1 MSNIALEEKI
11 RNLSADYIYQQAVG
25 SLLLLLMSAMED
37 AEKGV
42 TALPYEI
49 PADVQEIKEE
59 IKAYLIRLEDLL
71 ESDAASRMVAL
82 EDCMELKKRLLSI
95 YETIYSYFSQWNII
109 STLVSDQIALRKY
122 KEDGVSQK
130 QVEWSLF
137 FADCHAF
144 MESAE
149 TLLDQKTYMGQLLKC
164 IPLYMTRDK
173 CLSGCRICRR
183 KQGFYRCFPE
193 SLRGLL
199 QSAGKSPVRQIFPRT
214 RRMDWT
220 EAHGSAA

>member
-59 IKAYLIRLEDLL
+59 IQAYLIRLEDLL

-173 CLSGCRICRR
+173 YYDTVRASLDAAFAG
-183 KQGFYRCFPE
+183 E
-193 SLRGLL
+193 SRDFIDASLK
-199 QSAGKSPVRQIFPRT
+199 AF
-214 RRMDWT
+214 
-220 EAHGSAA
+220 

>member
-71 ESDAASRMVAL
+71 ESDAASRIVAL
-82 EDCMELKKRLLSI
+82 EDCMELKS
-95 YETIYSYFSQWNII
+95 
-109 STLVSDQIALRKY
+109 V
-122 KEDGVSQK
+122 
-130 QVEWSLF
+130 
-137 FADCHAF
+137 
-144 MESAE
+144 
-149 TLLDQKTYMGQLLKC
+149 
-164 IPLYMTRDK
+164 
-173 CLSGCRICRR
+173 
-183 KQGFYRCFPE
+183 CFP
-193 SLRGLL
+193 STKPSTAISPSGTSSPRLSATRLPCANIRRTAYPKSRWNGLCSSQTAMPL
-199 QSAGKSPVRQIFPRT
+199 WKVRKLCLTRKPTWGSFSSVSPSI
-214 RRMDWT
+214 
-220 EAHGSAA
+220 

>member
-122 KEDGVSQK
+122 KEWNGLCSLQTAMPLWKVRKLCLTRKPTWGSFSSVSP
-130 QVEWSLF
+130 S
-137 FADCHAF
+137 
-144 MESAE
+144 
-149 TLLDQKTYMGQLLKC
+149 
-164 IPLYMTRDK
+164 I
-173 CLSGCRICRR
+173 
-183 KQGFYRCFPE
+183 
-193 SLRGLL
+193 
-199 QSAGKSPVRQIFPRT
+199 
-214 RRMDWT
+214 
-220 EAHGSAA
+220 

>member
-59 IKAYLIRLEDLL
+59 IQAYLIRLEDLL
-71 ESDAASRMVAL
+71 ESDAASRIVAL

-130 QVEWSLF
+130 AGGMVSVL
-137 FADCHAF
+137 CRLPRLYGKCGN
-144 MESAE
+144 SA
-149 TLLDQKTYMGQLLKC
+149 
-164 IPLYMTRDK
+164 
-173 CLSGCRICRR
+173 
-183 KQGFYRCFPE
+183 
-193 SLRGLL
+193 
-199 QSAGKSPVRQIFPRT
+199 
-214 RRMDWT
+214 
-220 EAHGSAA
+220 

>member
-59 IKAYLIRLEDLL
+59 IQAYLIRLEDLL

-95 YETIYSYFSQWNII
+95 YETIYSYFSQWTSSPRLSATRLPCANIRRTAYPRSRWNGLCSLQTATPLWKVRKLCSI
-109 STLVSDQIALRKY
+109 RKPTWGSFSSVSPSI
-122 KEDGVSQK
+122 
-130 QVEWSLF
+130 
-137 FADCHAF
+137 
-144 MESAE
+144 
-149 TLLDQKTYMGQLLKC
+149 
-164 IPLYMTRDK
+164 
-173 CLSGCRICRR
+173 
-183 KQGFYRCFPE
+183 
-193 SLRGLL
+193 
-199 QSAGKSPVRQIFPRT
+199 
-214 RRMDWT
+214 
-220 EAHGSAA
+220 

>member
-1 MSNIALEEKI
+1 
-11 RNLSADYIYQQAVG
+11 
-25 SLLLLLMSAMED
+25 
-37 AEKGV
+37 
-42 TALPYEI
+42 
-49 PADVQEIKEE
+49 
-59 IKAYLIRLEDLL
+59 
-71 ESDAASRMVAL
+71 
-82 EDCMELKKRLLSI
+82 MELKKRLLSI

-173 CLSGCRICRR
+173 YLPYRGFSCGLQKPSKAFREASIKSLLSPANAASR
-183 KQGFYRCFPE
+183 E
-193 SLRGLL
+193 
-199 QSAGKSPVRQIFPRT
+199 ART
-214 RRMDWT
+214 V
-220 EAHGSAA
+220 S

>member
-59 IKAYLIRLEDLL
+59 IQAYLIRLEDLL
-71 ESDAASRMVAL
+71 ESDAASRIVAL

-95 YETIYSYFSQWNII
+95 YETIYSYFSQ
-109 STLVSDQIALRKY
+109 
-122 KEDGVSQK
+122 
-130 QVEWSLF
+130 
-137 FADCHAF
+137 
-144 MESAE
+144 
-149 TLLDQKTYMGQLLKC
+149 
-164 IPLYMTRDK
+164 
-173 CLSGCRICRR
+173 
-183 KQGFYRCFPE
+183 
-193 SLRGLL
+193 
-199 QSAGKSPVRQIFPRT
+199 
-214 RRMDWT
+214 
-220 EAHGSAA
+220 

>member
-71 ESDAASRMVAL
+71 ESDAASRIVAL
-82 EDCMELKKRLLSI
+82 EDCMELKKASAFHLRNHLQLFLPV
-95 YETIYSYFSQWNII
+95 EHHLHACQRP
-109 STLVSDQIALRKY
+109 DCPAQI
-122 KEDGVSQK
+122 
-130 QVEWSLF
+130 
-137 FADCHAF
+137 
-144 MESAE
+144 
-149 TLLDQKTYMGQLLKC
+149 
-164 IPLYMTRDK
+164 
-173 CLSGCRICRR
+173 
-183 KQGFYRCFPE
+183 
-193 SLRGLL
+193 
-199 QSAGKSPVRQIFPRT
+199 
-214 RRMDWT
+214 
-220 EAHGSAA
+220 

>member
-82 EDCMELKKRLLSI
+82 EDCMELKKRLKPSTAISPSGTSSPRLSATRLPCANI
-95 YETIYSYFSQWNII
+95 RRTAYPKSRWNGLCSLQTAMPLWKVRKLCLTRKPTWGSFS
-109 STLVSDQIALRKY
+109 SVSPSI
-122 KEDGVSQK
+122 
-130 QVEWSLF
+130 
-137 FADCHAF
+137 
-144 MESAE
+144 
-149 TLLDQKTYMGQLLKC
+149 
-164 IPLYMTRDK
+164 
-173 CLSGCRICRR
+173 
-183 KQGFYRCFPE
+183 
-193 SLRGLL
+193 
-199 QSAGKSPVRQIFPRT
+199 
-214 RRMDWT
+214 
-220 EAHGSAA
+220 

>member
-59 IKAYLIRLEDLL
+59 IQAYLIRLEDLL

-109 STLVSDQIALRKY
+109 STLVSGNSARSENLH
-122 KEDGVSQK
+122 GAASQ
-130 QVEWSLF
+130 V
-137 FADCHAF
+137 
-144 MESAE
+144 
-149 TLLDQKTYMGQLLKC
+149 YP
-164 IPLYMTRDK
+164 PLYDK
-173 CLSGCRICRR
+173 G
-183 KQGFYRCFPE
+183 
-193 SLRGLL
+193 
-199 QSAGKSPVRQIFPRT
+199 
-214 RRMDWT
+214 
-220 EAHGSAA
+220 

>member
-71 ESDAASRMVAL
+71 ESDAASRIPSTKPSTAISPSGTSSP
-82 EDCMELKKRLLSI
+82 RLSATRLPCANIRRTAYPKSRWNGLCSLQTAMPLWKVRKLCLTRKPTWGSFSSVSPSI
-95 YETIYSYFSQWNII
+95 
-109 STLVSDQIALRKY
+109 
-122 KEDGVSQK
+122 
-130 QVEWSLF
+130 
-137 FADCHAF
+137 
-144 MESAE
+144 
-149 TLLDQKTYMGQLLKC
+149 
-164 IPLYMTRDK
+164 
-173 CLSGCRICRR
+173 
-183 KQGFYRCFPE
+183 
-193 SLRGLL
+193 
-199 QSAGKSPVRQIFPRT
+199 
-214 RRMDWT
+214 
-220 EAHGSAA
+220 

>member
-59 IKAYLIRLEDLL
+59 IQAYLIRLEDLL
-71 ESDAASRMVAL
+71 ESDAASRIVAL

-109 STLVSDQIALRKY
+109 STAYPKSRWNGLCSLQTATPLWKVRKLCLNRKPTWGSFSSVSPSI
-122 KEDGVSQK
+122 
-130 QVEWSLF
+130 
-137 FADCHAF
+137 
-144 MESAE
+144 
-149 TLLDQKTYMGQLLKC
+149 
-164 IPLYMTRDK
+164 
-173 CLSGCRICRR
+173 
-183 KQGFYRCFPE
+183 
-193 SLRGLL
+193 
-199 QSAGKSPVRQIFPRT
+199 
-214 RRMDWT
+214 
-220 EAHGSAA
+220 

>member
-59 IKAYLIRLEDLL
+59 IQAYLIRLEDLL

-122 KEDGVSQK
+122 K
-130 QVEWSLF
+130 
-137 FADCHAF
+137 
-144 MESAE
+144 
-149 TLLDQKTYMGQLLKC
+149 
-164 IPLYMTRDK
+164 
-173 CLSGCRICRR
+173 
-183 KQGFYRCFPE
+183 
-193 SLRGLL
+193 
-199 QSAGKSPVRQIFPRT
+199 
-214 RRMDWT
+214 
-220 EAHGSAA
+220 

>member
-109 STLVSDQIALRKY
+109 STLVSDPRLPCANIRRTAYPKSRWNGLCSLQTAMPLWKVRKLCLTR
-122 KEDGVSQK
+122 KPTWGSFSSVSP
-130 QVEWSLF
+130 S
-137 FADCHAF
+137 
-144 MESAE
+144 
-149 TLLDQKTYMGQLLKC
+149 
-164 IPLYMTRDK
+164 I
-173 CLSGCRICRR
+173 
-183 KQGFYRCFPE
+183 
-193 SLRGLL
+193 
-199 QSAGKSPVRQIFPRT
+199 
-214 RRMDWT
+214 
-220 EAHGSAA
+220 